1 MIAIE
6 ELMQYG
12 TRRKIE
18 TIALE
23 MGYSPANEYP
33 ESVLEEVKRRSN
45 NTKGR
50 KRKSPT
56 AKAQDAADEKT
67 HAIASEDL
75 QDIDDAA
82 QHRAAALRVGSD
94 ALTLYYYASGQFTN
108 PELQEKVEDS
118 RNKLRLAMKG
128 IAAAYEP
135 EFFLAPTLLSQLT
148 TGMNGLLP
156 SANGKIDLLPEF
168 VPGEENSDSSNGYV

>member
-23 MGYSPANEYP
+23 MGYEPANEYP
-33 ESVLEEVKRRSN
+33 QEVLEEVKKRTS
-45 NTKGR
+45 KGR

-56 AKAQDAADEKT
+56 ASAQDAAEEKT

-94 ALTLYYYASGQFTN
+94 ALTLYYYASGHFTN
-108 PELQEKVEDS
+108 EELKDRVDDS
-118 RNKLRLAMKG
+118 RNKLREAMKG
-128 IAAAYEP
+128 IAAAYDP
-135 EFFLAPTLLSQLT
+135 EIFLAPTLLSELT
-148 TGMNGLLP
+148 TGKNGLPP
-156 SANGKIDLLPEF
+156 SANGKTNLLPEF
-168 VPGEENSDSSNGYV
+168 VAEEEESGSSNGSV

>member
-23 MGYSPANEYP
+23 MGYEPANEYP
-33 ESVLEEVKRRSN
+33 QEVLEEVKKRTS
-45 NTKGR
+45 KGR

-56 AKAQDAADEKT
+56 ASAQDAAEEKT

-94 ALTLYYYASGQFTN
+94 ALTLYYYASGHFTN
-108 PELQEKVEDS
+108 EELKDRVDDS
-118 RNKLRLAMKG
+118 RNKLREAMKG
-128 IAAAYEP
+128 IAAAYDP
-135 EFFLAPTLLSQLT
+135 EIFLAPTLLSELT
-148 TGMNGLLP
+148 TGKNGLPP
-156 SANGKIDLLPEF
+156 SANGKTNLLPES
-168 VPGEENSDSSNGYV
+168 VAEEGESGSSNGSV

>member
-33 ESVLEEVKRRSN
+33 ESVLEEVKRRSH

-56 AKAQDAADEKT
+56 ASAQDAAEEKT

-94 ALTLYYYASGQFTN
+94 ALTLYYYASGHFTN
-108 PELQEKVEDS
+108 EELKDRVEDS

-135 EFFLAPTLLSQLT
+135 EFFLAPTRLAELT
-148 TGMNGLLP
+148 TGKNGLPP
-156 SANGKIDLLPEF
+156 SVNGKTNLLPEF
-168 VPGEENSDSSNGYV
+168 VPEAENSDSSNGSV